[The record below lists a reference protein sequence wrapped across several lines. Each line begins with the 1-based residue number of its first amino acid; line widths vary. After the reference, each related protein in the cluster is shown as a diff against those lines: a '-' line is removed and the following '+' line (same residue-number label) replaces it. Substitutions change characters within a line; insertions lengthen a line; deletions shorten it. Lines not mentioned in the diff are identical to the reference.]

1 MPNCNYCSQ
10 TLNPRHARL
19 LRVTFE
25 PMQRNWRESL
35 VQSNCITD
43 RENLIGVGGVRISPR
58 RIQKHRQT
66 GPTVLAALCFKRLW
80 ERPMT
85 STVRK
90 RAVALAP
97 KVPCHDFFVHRELW
111 SCRRERKRPDGRK
124 AFCQKWANCATVNVV
139 EQ

>member
-10 TLNPRHARL
+10 TLNPRHVRL

-25 PMQRNWRESL
+25 PMQRNWKESL

-90 RAVALAP
+90 RAIALAP
-97 KVPCHDFFVHRELW
+97 KVPRHDF
-111 SCRRERKRPDGRK
+111 SCITSCGVADVDRMVERRSAGNGEIV
-124 AFCQKWANCATVNVV
+124 Q
-139 EQ
+139 Q